1 VASIDA
7 QPVEHYGVVGRARRW
22 LLSVKPEWV
31 RGGQERDVCWREA
44 CRVISFHPVLMLRL
58 SHTPNPIAMLDDGG
72 FELLGPAV
80 RSGCVG

>member
-1 VASIDA
+1 M
-7 QPVEHYGVVGRARRW
+7 W

-80 RSGCVG
+80 GSAARFGDI